1 MKNRVNGKSVGLYC
15 DYAQDMSYTV
25 LAGCQIS
32 SEGVAEAE
40 KNGLTVKKIP
50 AGRYAKFTVK
60 GEVSKVVGETWTEIW
75 NTPLERTFTGDYEE
89 YQEDCATG
97 NGTIFIYLAVK

>member
-1 MKNRVNGKSVGLYC
+1 MSSTVRGGC
-15 DYAQDMSYTV
+15 D
-25 LAGCQIS
+25 IS
-32 SEGVAEAE
+32 SEGAE
-40 KNGLTVKKIP
+40 KKKKDGLTVKKIP

-60 GEVSKVVGETWTEIW
+60 GEIPKAVAESWDQIW

>member
-1 MKNRVNGKSVGLYC
+1 
-15 DYAQDMSYTV
+15 MSYTV
-25 LAGCQIS
+25 LAGCEIS
-32 SEGVAEAE
+32 SEGAAEAE
-40 KNGLTVKKIP
+40 KDGLTVKKIP

-60 GEVSKVVGETWTEIW
+60 GEVSKVVEETWTEIW

-97 NGTIFIYLAVK
+97 NGTIFIYLAIK